1 MTIGE
6 KINSISSYNNNCKV
20 IINYYFNLPFNDDG
34 VFRKL
39 YCDEEYS
46 FSSNITTIFNAVF
59 GYDWILDIDID
70 DTCSYVYDG
79 DFLIF
84 TILA

>member
-6 KINSISSYNNNCKV
+6 KIKEISSYNNNCTV
-20 IINYYFNLPFNDDG
+20 IINYYFNNET
-34 VFRKL
+34 KL
-39 YCDEEYS
+39 YRDEEYS
-46 FSSNITTIFNAVF
+46 FSAKISEILEAVF
-59 GYDWILDIDID
+59 GYEWILDLDID
-70 DTCSYVYDG
+70 DTCSYVYDC